1 MRALLQG
8 EKGAK
13 RDIVLLNAAAGLL
26 TAERAA
32 DFEEGLILA
41 AESIDSG
48 RAIDKLEQ
56 LIGLSQRLE
65 QG

>member
-26 TAERAA
+26 AAEKVA
-32 DFEEGLILA
+32 DFREGLRLA

-48 RAIDKLEQ
+48 SALNKLEQ
-56 LIGLSQRLE
+56 LIRLSQSCAK
-65 QG
+65 